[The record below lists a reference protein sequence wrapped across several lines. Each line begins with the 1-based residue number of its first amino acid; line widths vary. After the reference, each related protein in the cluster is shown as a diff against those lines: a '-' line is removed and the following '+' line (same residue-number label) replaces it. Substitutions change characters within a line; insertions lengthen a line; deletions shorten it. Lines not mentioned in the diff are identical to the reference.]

1 MGAQLT
7 VVIPMAGRGKRLR
20 PLTWTRP
27 KPLVY
32 VAGDAVLG
40 HVLRAFHGFDPDRVR
55 FVFIVGYL
63 GDQIRDYMARAHPD
77 WQAEY
82 VEQKEL
88 LGQSHALWQ
97 AREYLTG
104 PTLVLFVDTVTDA
117 NFDRLWPP
125 PTDGLLWVHEVE
137 DPRRFGVVFT
147 DAQGRVT
154 RIVEKPDTT
163 EHKLAVVGAYYF
175 PQGEALAAAIAE
187 QLRRDLRTKGEYY
200 LADAINL
207 LITEQRL
214 TMWPVPVE
222 TWLDAGTPETVLA
235 LNRYLLDH
243 GQANTVEALRP
254 GVVMV
259 PPVYIH
265 PDAVVEHAVVGPYVT
280 LGPGAVVRHSIVQ
293 DSVLDAGATL
303 ENALVRASLL
313 GRRARI
319 AGMQGVFY
327 LGDDSVVQTPRS

>member
-1 MGAQLT
+1 MGERLT

-40 HVLRAFHGFDPDRVR
+40 HVLRAFRGLDPERVR

-63 GDQIRDYMARAHPD
+63 GDQIRAYMARHHPD
-77 WQAEY
+77 WQADY

-97 AREYLTG
+97 ARTYLTG

-117 NFDRLWPP
+117 DFGDLWPP
-125 PTDGLLWVHEVE
+125 PAEGRLWVREVE

-163 EHKLAVVGAYYF
+163 EHKLAVVGIYYF
-175 PQGEALAAAIAE
+175 PQGEALAAAIEE

-200 LADAINL
+200 IADAINL
-207 LITEQRL
+207 LIAEQGLVVR
-214 TMWPVPVE
+214 PVPVS

-243 GQANTVEALRP
+243 GQDNTVDALRP
-254 GVVMV
+254 GSVVV

-265 PDAVVEHAVVGPYVT
+265 PDAVVEEAIVGPYVT
-280 LGPGAVVRHSIVQ
+280 LGPGAVVRRSRVR
-293 DSVLDAGATL
+293 DSVLDAGAQV
-303 ENALVRASLL
+303 EDAQVQGSLL
-313 GRRARI
+313 GQRARI
-319 AGMQGVFY
+319 AGLQGVFY
-327 LGDDSVVQTPRS
+327 LGDDSVAGATLP